1 MPTKAQ
7 LTKAEEF
14 QNRRAAS
21 IAANGS
27 TPPPRR
33 TPAPAKPHNLGDRA
47 GRHAAV
53 AYEASETKPSR
64 KSTRKSAHHLR
75 AASQLEHTEILAR
88 TTSKA
93 RSAVASVRAR
103 TVGGK
108 PRR

>member
-27 TPPPRR
+27 TPPRR
-33 TPAPAKPHNLGDRA
+33 TPVPEKPHNLGERA

-93 RSAVASVRAR
+93 RSAVASVRAL